1 MYSLAQNGYTWDEV
15 LALLKT
21 SRTVTYGF
29 DILDKNDVAIG
40 EVHSPDCKI
49 FNNIDAT
56 IQRSCSLT
64 IIEDKEIDF
73 ASERLRPYMKLKT
86 ETGMLVYPLG
96 VFLMSS
102 PQRQAQGGA
111 VKRTVECYDK
121 MQILN
126 DDRFDMRYTV
136 PAGMSYTAAVANIVL
151 SAGINMVNIA
161 PSQLETVTALEFPIG
176 TSKLA
181 ACNELLA
188 AINYYPLYAD
198 SYGVVRSK
206 AYELPDG
213 RSIDAFYATDK
224 ASIIQPGAQE
234 ELDIFGAP
242 NKIVRYLE
250 NAERQFMISS
260 VTNDDPNS
268 KLSTVSRGRV
278 ITDIASVS
286 DIANQGSLDA
296 YVARVMAES
305 KIYQKIVFETLNMPN
320 HEYNDCLYIEDKEL
334 DIAGKY
340 TEISWEMDLW
350 TGGRMKHQCRK
361 AVGL

>member
-15 LALLKT
+15 LALLKM

-49 FNNIDAT
+49 FNNIDAA

-126 DDRFDMRYTV
+126 DDRFDTRYTV
-136 PAGMSYTAAVANIVL
+136 PAGTSYTAAVANIVL

-305 KIYQKIVFETLNMPN
+305 KVYQKIVFETLNMPN

>member
-21 SRTVTYGF
+21 SRAVTYGF

-126 DDRFDMRYTV
+126 DDRFDTRYTV
-136 PAGMSYTAAVANIVL
+136 PAGTSYTAAVANIVL

-198 SYGVVRSK
+198 SFGFVRSK

-305 KIYQKIVFETLNMPN
+305 KVYQKIVFETLNMPN

>member
-102 PQRQAQGGA
+102 PQRQVQGGA

-126 DDRFDMRYTV
+126 DDRFDTRYTV
-136 PAGMSYTAAVANIVL
+136 PAGTSYTAAVANIVL

-305 KIYQKIVFETLNMPN
+305 KVYQKIVFETLNMPN

>member
-1 MYSLAQNGYTWDEV
+1 MYSLAQNGYTWAQV
-15 LALLKT
+15 LELMKQ

-56 IQRSCSLT
+56 IQRSASLT

-73 ASERLRPYMKLKT
+73 TSERLRPYMKLKT
-86 ETGMLVYPLG
+86 PNGILTYPLG

-102 PQRQAQGGA
+102 PARQASGGA
-111 VKRTVECYDK
+111 IRRSVECYDK

-126 DDRFDMRYTV
+126 DDRFDSRYTV
-136 PAGMSYTAAVANIVL
+136 PAGTSYTAAVANIVL
-151 SAGINMVNIA
+151 SAGIMQCDIS
-161 PSQLETVTALEFPIG
+161 PSELETVTAMEFPIG
-176 TSKLA
+176 TSKLS
-181 ACNELLA
+181 ACNDLLA

-198 SYGVVRSK
+198 SFGFVRSRE
-206 AYELPDG
+206 YELPDG

-250 NAERQFMISS
+250 NAERQYLISS

-286 DIANQGSLDA
+286 DIATQGALDA

-305 KIYQKIVFETLNMPN
+305 KVYQKIVFETLNMPN
-320 HEYNDCLYIEDKEL
+320 HEYNDCLYVDDSEL

-340 TEISWEMDLW
+340 TEIAWEMDLW
-350 TGGRMKHQCRK
+350 TGGKMKHQCRK

>member
-126 DDRFDMRYTV
+126 DDRFDTRYTV
-136 PAGMSYTAAVANIVL
+136 PAGTSYTAAVANIVL

-234 ELDIFGAP
+234 ELDVFGAP

-305 KIYQKIVFETLNMPN
+305 KVYQKIVFETLNMPN

>member
-111 VKRTVECYDK
+111 IKRTVECYDK

-126 DDRFDMRYTV
+126 DDRFDTRYTV
-136 PAGMSYTAAVANIVL
+136 PAGTSYTAAVANIVL
-151 SAGINMVNIA
+151 SAGINMVNIT

-198 SYGVVRSK
+198 SFGFVRSK

-305 KIYQKIVFETLNMPN
+305 KVYQKIVFETLNMPN

>member
-1 MYSLAQNGYTWDEV
+1 MYSLAQNGYTWDQV
-15 LALLKT
+15 LAMMKQ

-29 DILDKNDVAIG
+29 DILDKNDIAIG

-49 FNNIDAT
+49 FNNIDAS

-64 IIEDKEIDF
+64 IMEDKDIDF
-73 ASERLRPYMKLKT
+73 TSERLRPYMKLKT
-86 ETGMLVYPLG
+86 PNGMLTYPLG
-96 VFLMSS
+96 IFLMSS
-102 PQRQAQGGA
+102 PQRRAEGGA
-111 VKRTVECYDK
+111 IRRSVECYDK

-126 DDRFDMRYTV
+126 DDRFDTRYTV
-136 PAGMSYTAAVANIVL
+136 AKNTAYTAAVSNIIQ
-151 SAGINMVNIA
+151 SAGITQVSIVQSA
-161 PSQLETVTALEFPIG
+161 LETATDIEFPIG
-176 TSKLA
+176 TSKLQ

-198 SYGVVRSK
+198 SFGMVRSRQ
-206 AYELPDG
+206 YEIPDG

-250 NAERQFMISS
+250 NAEREMLISS
-260 VTNDDPNS
+260 ITNDDPNS

-278 ITDIASVS
+278 ITDIAAVS
-286 DIANQGSLDA
+286 DIADQSSLDA
-296 YVARVMAES
+296 YVARVMAENKVYE
-305 KIYQKIVFETLNMPN
+305 KIAFQSLNMPN
-320 HEYNDCLYIEDKEL
+320 HEYSDCLYVDNTEI

-340 TEISWEMDLW
+340 IETAWEMELW
-350 TGGRMKHQCRK
+350 TGGKMKHKCRK
-361 AVGL
+361 AVSV

>member
-1 MYSLAQNGYTWDEV
+1 MYSLAQNGYTWDQV
-15 LALLKT
+15 LAILKQP
-21 SRTVTYGF
+21 RTVTYGF
-29 DILDKNDVAIG
+29 DILDKDDNAIG

-49 FNNIDAT
+49 FNNINAD
-56 IQRSCSLT
+56 IQRSCTLT
-64 IIEDKEIDF
+64 IMEDKDIDF
-73 ASERLRPYMKLKT
+73 TSERLRPYMKVKT
-86 ETGMLVYPLG
+86 ASGMLTYPLG

-111 VKRTVECYDK
+111 IKRSVECYDK

-126 DDRFDMRYTV
+126 DDRFDTRYTV
-136 PAGMSYTAAVANIVL
+136 PANTSYVAAVINIVL

-176 TSKLA
+176 TSKLQ

-198 SYGVVRSK
+198 SFGVVRSK

-213 RSIDAFYATDK
+213 RIIDAFYATDK
-224 ASIIQPGAQE
+224 ISIIQPGAQE

-250 NAERQFMISS
+250 NAERQLLVSS

-286 DIANQGSLDA
+286 DIANQGALDA

-305 KIYQKIVFETLNMPN
+305 KVYQKIVFETLNMPN
-320 HEYNDCLYIEDKEL
+320 HEYNDCLYVDDLEL

-340 TEISWEMDLW
+340 TEIAWEMDLW
-350 TGGRMKHQCRK
+350 TGGKMKHQCRK

>member
-49 FNNIDAT
+49 FNNTDAT

-126 DDRFDMRYTV
+126 DDRFDTRYTV
-136 PAGMSYTAAVANIVL
+136 PAGTSYTAAVANIVL
-151 SAGINMVNIA
+151 SAGINMVNIT

-305 KIYQKIVFETLNMPN
+305 KVYQKIVFETLNMPN

>member
-121 MQILN
+121 MQILT
-126 DDRFDMRYTV
+126 DDRFDSRYTV
-136 PAGMSYTAAVANIVL
+136 PAGTSYTAAVANIVL
-151 SAGINMVNIA
+151 STGINTVNIA

-198 SYGVVRSK
+198 SFGFVRSK

-305 KIYQKIVFETLNMPN
+305 KVYQKIVFETLNMPN

>member
-111 VKRTVECYDK
+111 IKRTVECYDK

-126 DDRFDMRYTV
+126 DDRFDTRYTV
-136 PAGMSYTAAVANIVL
+136 PAGTSYTAAVANIVL
-151 SAGINMVNIA
+151 SAGINMVNIT

-234 ELDIFGAP
+234 ELDVFGAP

-305 KIYQKIVFETLNMPN
+305 KVYQKIVFETLNMPN

>member
-126 DDRFDMRYTV
+126 DDRFDSRYTV
-136 PAGMSYTAAVANIVL
+136 PAGTSYTAAVANIVL
-151 SAGINMVNIA
+151 STGINMVNIA
-161 PSQLETVTALEFPIG
+161 PSQLETVIALEFPIG

-305 KIYQKIVFETLNMPN
+305 KVYQKIVFETLNMPN

>member
-126 DDRFDMRYTV
+126 DDRFDTRYTV
-136 PAGMSYTAAVANIVL
+136 PAGTSYTAAVANIVL

-206 AYELPDG
+206 VYELPDG

-305 KIYQKIVFETLNMPN
+305 KVYQKIVFETLNLPN

>member
-126 DDRFDMRYTV
+126 DDRFDTRYTV
-136 PAGMSYTAAVANIVL
+136 PAGKSYTAAVANIVL

-286 DIANQGSLDA
+286 DIANQGTLDA

-305 KIYQKIVFETLNMPN
+305 KVYQKIVFETLNMPN

>member
-126 DDRFDMRYTV
+126 DDRFDTRYTV
-136 PAGMSYTAAVANIVL
+136 PDGTSYTAAVANIVL

-305 KIYQKIVFETLNMPN
+305 KVYQKIVFETLNMPN

>member
-1 MYSLAQNGYTWDEV
+1 MYSLAQNGYTWAQV
-15 LALLKT
+15 LDLLQK

-29 DILDKNDVAIG
+29 DILDKNDTAIG

-49 FNNIDAT
+49 FNNIDAK

-64 IIEDKEIDF
+64 IIEDREIDF
-73 ASERLRPYMKLKT
+73 SSERLRPYMKLQSH
-86 ETGMLVYPLG
+86 TGILKYPLG

-102 PQRQAQGGA
+102 PQRQAEGGA
-111 VKRTVECYDK
+111 IRRSVECYDK

-126 DDRFDMRYTV
+126 DDRFDSRYTV
-136 PAGMSYTAAVANIVL
+136 PAGTSYTAAVANIVL
-151 SAGINMVNIA
+151 SSGITQCDIY
-161 PSQLETVTALEFPIG
+161 PSELETVTAMEFPIG
-176 TSKLA
+176 TSKLD
-181 ACNELLA
+181 ACNDLLT

-198 SYGVVRSK
+198 SYGTVRSK

-213 RSIDAFYATDK
+213 RTIDAFYATDK

-250 NAERQFMISS
+250 NAERQFIIAS

-278 ITDIASVS
+278 ITDIAAVS

-305 KIYQKIVFETLNMPN
+305 KVYQKIVFETLNMPN
-320 HEYNDCLYIEDKEL
+320 HEYNDCLYVEDKEL

-340 TEISWEMDLW
+340 TETAWEMELW
-350 TGGRMKHQCRK
+350 TGGKMKHKCRK